1 MMKRKLLLTILAL
14 LCILLG
20 SCGQKQQRPERPTH
34 ERITASEL
42 EYGEVETGTV
52 PGDYMF
58 QAFNGLLL
66 KYHIPTGTASPV
78 CQDPFCPHERFGS
91 SCPFAI
97 SSRLMTSIGNVLY
110 YNLDSSSSDGQHHL
124 RSYDADSMKVEEI
137 YTSNGRLSRI
147 FSYNYYLYF
156 SEHLSTK
163 VEGDIKTTVYR
174 LDTQSGALE
183 IIDCGHPFARMELI
197 EVGRIVW
204 VDDLEYYSTDLDGG
218 DWRVYDQNY
227 CREWGK
233 YKLRW
238 TLGKW
243 TYDKMYCKDLTT
255 GEEVLIAEDVADFY
269 VYGDKLLYVKFVENP
284 QIWITVDGDDHK
296 DLYGGNI
303 YVVDLDGT
311 DSKLLCHVDGFVYGG
326 PSPNRHNEF
335 ICGDWVGFI
344 SENYY
349 QDKHGN
355 HNLTSTDMLIVNV
368 VTGEYRLIKYNP
380 FE

>member
-1 MMKRKLLLTILAL
+1 MKRKLLLTILAL

-34 ERITASEL
+34 EKITESEL

-52 PGDYMF
+52 PGDYIYRCF
-58 QAFNGLLL
+58 DGLML
-66 KYHIPTGTASPV
+66 KYHIPTGTATPV
-78 CQDPFCPHERFGS
+78 CQDPFCTHMNYS
-91 SCPFAI
+91 SCPFA
-97 SSRLMTSIGNVLY
+97 SSTKIMASIGNMLY
-110 YNLDSSSSDGQHHL
+110 YIIYIEGQAFL
-124 RSYDADSMKVEEI
+124 RSYDGDSMKVEEL

-204 VDDLEYYSTDLDGG
+204 KDDLDYYSTDLDGG

-243 TYDKMYCKDLTT
+243 TYDKIYCKDLST

-284 QIWITVDGDDHK
+284 QVWITVNGQDKK
-296 DLYGGNI
+296 DLYGGDI
-303 YVVDLDGT
+303 YVVNLDGT
-311 DSKLLCHVDGFVYGG
+311 EDKLLCHAENFIYAG
-326 PSPNRHNEF
+326 PSADRNNEF
-335 ICGDWVGFI
+335 VCGDWVGFS

-349 QDKHGN
+349 DEKGYPS
-355 HNLTSTDMLIVNV
+355 LTFTDMLVVNV
-368 VTGEYRLIKYNP
+368 ITGEYRLIQYNP

>member
-1 MMKRKLLLTILAL
+1 MKRKAL
-14 LCILLG
+14 LIVLAVLAILLC
-20 SCGQKQQRPERPTH
+20 SCEQKSPERPSY
-34 ERITASEL
+34 EKITASEL
-42 EYGEVETGTV
+42 EYGEIETGTV
-52 PGDYMF
+52 PGDYIF
-58 QAFNGLLL
+58 YAENGVLL
-66 KYHIPTGTASPV
+66 KYHIPTGTASTV
-78 CQDPFCPHERFGS
+78 CQDPFCSHERWGS

-97 SSRLMTSIGNVLY
+97 SERLMTSIGNMLY
-110 YNLDSSSSDGQHHL
+110 YNFDTEAGQHHL

-183 IIDCGHPFARMELI
+183 VIDCGHPFARMELI

-204 VDDLEYYSTDLDGG
+204 VDDLKYYSTDLDGD
-218 DWRVYDQNY
+218 DWRVYEQNY

-233 YKLRW
+233 YRLRW
-238 TLGKW
+238 ELGKW
-243 TYDKMYCKDLTT
+243 TYDKIYCKDLTT

-269 VYGDKLLYVKFVENP
+269 IYGDKLLYVKFVENP
-284 QIWITVDGDDHK
+284 KVWITVNGQDKK
-296 DLYGGNI
+296 DLYGGDI
-303 YVVDLDGT
+303 YVVNLDGT
-311 DSKLLCHVDGFVYGG
+311 DDKLLCHAENFIYAG
-326 PSPNRHNEF
+326 PSPDRNNEF
-335 ICGDWVGFI
+335 ICGDWVGFA

-349 QDKHGN
+349 DNNGN
-355 HNLTSTDMLIVNV
+355 SCLTFTDMLIVNV
-368 VTGEYRLIKYNP
+368 ITGEYRLIQYNP

>member
-1 MMKRKLLLTILAL
+1 MKRKLLLTILAL

-20 SCGQKQQRPERPTH
+20 SCGQNQPDRPMKPSYEK
-34 ERITASEL
+34 ITSSEL
-42 EYGEVETGTV
+42 EYGDIETGTIA
-52 PGDYMF
+52 GDYIYRAIFVDSMR
-58 QAFNGLLL
+58 LMM
-66 KYHIPTGTASPV
+66 KYHIPTGTATTV
-78 CQDPFCPHERFGS
+78 CQDPFCTHESFAG
-91 SCPFAI
+91 CPFA
-97 SSRLMTSIGNVLY
+97 SRSTKMASIGNVLY
-110 YNLDSSSSDGQHHL
+110 YVVDIEGQAFL
-124 RSYDADSMKVEEI
+124 RSYDGDSMKVEEI
-137 YTSNGRLSRI
+137 YTSNGLLSRI

-183 IIDCGHPFARMELI
+183 IIDCGHPFAKMELI

-204 VDDLEYYSTDLDGG
+204 EDDLKYYSTDLDGG
-218 DWRVYDQNY
+218 DWRVYEQNY

-269 VYGDKLLYVKFVENP
+269 VYSDKLLYVKFVENP
-284 QIWITVDGDDHK
+284 QVWITVNGQDKK
-296 DLYGGNI
+296 DLYGGDI

-311 DSKLLCHVDGFVYGG
+311 DSKLLCHVDSFIYGG
-326 PSPNRHNEF
+326 PSPNRNNEF

-349 QDKHGN
+349 EDENGYPS
-355 HNLTSTDMLIVNV
+355 LTFTDMLIVNV
-368 VTGEYRLIKYNP
+368 ITGEYRLIKYNP
-380 FE
+380 YE